1 MDKVQQILMA
11 DPSTDTDTSS
21 PIVSFIRFKVEPVVE
36 YSLYTIGLLTIVIGT
51 IVAIYTGLEQW
62 KDKSLTYDE
71 RTSLIRIKLSETIA
85 LALTFILGAEVVK
98 TFRIPTMFQLIKV
111 SLLVLL
117 RQLITYFLD
126 KDVERLRKQFPK
138 LQDK

>member
-1 MDKVQQILMA
+1 MDKIQQILTT
-11 DPSTDTDTSS
+11 DPSDDPSTSS
-21 PIVSFIRFKVEPVVE
+21 PIVNFIRFKVEPVVE
-36 YSLYTIGLLTIVIGT
+36 YSLYIIGLITIVIGT
-51 IVAIYTGLEQW
+51 IVAIYSGLKQW
-62 KDKSLTYDE
+62 KNSSLNYDE
-71 RTSLIRIKLSETIA
+71 RTTLMRIKLSETIA
-85 LALTFILGAEVVK
+85 LGLTFILGAEVVK

-126 KDVERLRKQFPK
+126 KDVERLRKQFPN

>member
-138 LQDK
+138 LP

>member
-1 MDKVQQILMA
+1 MDKVQQILTT
-11 DPSTDTDTSS
+11 DPSDDPNTSS
-21 PIVSFIRFKVEPVVE
+21 PIVNFIRFKVEPVVE
-36 YSLYTIGLLTIVIGT
+36 YSLYTIGLITIVIGT
-51 IVAIYTGLEQW
+51 IVAIYSGLKQW
-62 KDKSLTYDE
+62 KNSSLNYDE
-71 RTSLIRIKLSETIA
+71 RTTLMRIKLSETIA
-85 LALTFILGAEVVK
+85 LGLTFILGAEVVK

-126 KDVERLRKQFPK
+126 KDVERLRKQFPN